1 MFRTKLKISL
11 SSFKHATAFG
21 FFDLKCCFLL
31 KKDYDVEKV
40 AQKSDES
47 QVDGGQGNLPGTR
60 KIYEFYNAP
69 IVKFWFHTV
78 GHYTRTSITKP
89 SFYPSDAT

>member
-1 MFRTKLKISL
+1 M
-11 SSFKHATAFG
+11 
-21 FFDLKCCFLL
+21 
-31 KKDYDVEKV
+31 EKV
-40 AQKSDES
+40 TQKSDES

-78 GHYTRTSITKP
+78 GHHTRTWIAKTLLW
-89 SFYPSDAT
+89 SFRYHLMLLLFYLVWICSHLVVGVDGKTLEYFSHS